1 MDNKLL
7 TCRKIQHMKTLKNK
21 SFIFSFQSE
30 EQRPRISSC
39 PTWIVILRPFL
50 EIHFIY
56 AFKTIMDWRLEMC
69 WPYKDWYSLGV
80 LIQLSFYNLLFWNA
94 LIVFHDNVQKNSPSP
109 KNMESRPF
117 SLFNELEDLQLL
129 PVKSRILMQ
138 FASDTEYEN
147 AGSSVIF
154 FRNTNPDLF
163 DFSEQSVVLPYVWYI

>member
-1 MDNKLL
+1 M
-7 TCRKIQHMKTLKNK
+7 
-21 SFIFSFQSE
+21 
-30 EQRPRISSC
+30 
-39 PTWIVILRPFL
+39 
-50 EIHFIY
+50 
-56 AFKTIMDWRLEMC
+56 
-69 WPYKDWYSLGV
+69 
-80 LIQLSFYNLLFWNA
+80 
-94 LIVFHDNVQKNSPSP
+94 IVFHDNVQKNSPSP

-163 DFSEQSVVLPYVWYI
+163 DFSEQSVVLPYV

>member
-30 EQRPRISSC
+30 EQRPRIFSC

-50 EIHFIY
+50 EIHFID

-80 LIQLSFYNLLFWNA
+80 LFNLVFITFYFGMLWLFFM
-94 LIVFHDNVQKNSPSP
+94 ITFK
-109 KNMESRPF
+109 
-117 SLFNELEDLQLL
+117 
-129 PVKSRILMQ
+129 RILQVLKTWKVDHLACLM
-138 FASDTEYEN
+138 SWKTC
-147 AGSSVIF
+147 SCC
-154 FRNTNPDLF
+154 
-163 DFSEQSVVLPYVWYI
+163 QSNHAFWCSLHRIQNMKMLVLL